1 VRTASVR
8 LRSKIAAGLA
18 LAAVAAAAF
27 WLKALADTA
36 VSAPPLVVPGLSS
49 SGHYQPDE
57 ASLNTHP
64 VPPWFEDAKFGVFIH
79 WGLFSIPGFAPR
91 GRFEDVLTH
100 DYGRA
105 MLVHPYAEDYW
116 NAIKDDTTPSAAF
129 HRAHY
134 GAMPYQGFKPMFM
147 SRLALWNPDAWALT
161 FASAGAK
168 YVVLVVKYHDGFC
181 LWPSTI
187 PNPHQARWSS
197 ERDLVGE
204 LAKAVRAHGMRF
216 GVYYSG
222 GVDWTFRP
230 RISRTLG
237 DYSGSTPGA
246 DYPAYAD
253 AQVRELIARY
263 RPDILWNDISWPTT
277 RASLFRLFAD
287 YYNVL
292 PDGVV
297 NDRWS
302 EATALSL
309 LMRLKPSRMA
319 FDLLVAQAFAHN
331 PDAIRDISPPAIP
344 HSDYTTPEYTQYA
357 DIQAKKWET
366 TRAIGNSFGYN
377 RNETDAD
384 YAPARLLLT
393 NFIDAVSKNGN
404 LLLNVGPRG
413 EDMEIPGEQV
423 SRLRVFGDWLS
434 RNGQAIYSTRPWT
447 HAAATTA
454 EGLQIRFTQGAGAVN
469 VIPLGEVSGTT
480 LTIKGVALHGDGVV
494 LATGGRATARVV
506 GSDTVLTMEA
516 ALDRVFA
523 PAISLRL
530 E

>member
-1 VRTASVR
+1 MS
-8 LRSKIAAGLA
+8 AA
-18 LAAVAAAAF
+18 
-27 WLKALADTA
+27 
-36 VSAPPLVVPGLSS
+36 PLVVPGLSS
-49 SGHYQPDE
+49 SGRYQPDE
-57 ASLNTHP
+57 TSLNAHP
-64 VPPWFEDAKFGVFIH
+64 VPQWFEDAKFGVFVH

-116 NAIKDDTTPSAAF
+116 NAIKDETTPSAAF

-147 SRLALWNPDAWALT
+147 SRLPLWDPDRWAQT

-181 LWPSTI
+181 LWPTAI
-187 PNPHQARWSS
+187 ANPHEAHWSS

-204 LAKAVRAHGMRF
+204 MATAVRAHGMRF
-216 GVYYSG
+216 GIYYSG

-237 DYSGSTPGA
+237 DYSGSTPGG

-263 RPDILWNDISWPTT
+263 RPDILWNDISWPTN

-292 PDGVV
+292 PGGVV

-309 LMRLKPSRMA
+309 LMRLKPSRVA
-319 FDLLVAQAFAHN
+319 FDLLVEQAFRHN
-331 PDAIRDISPPAIP
+331 PDAIKEIAPPAIP
-344 HSDYTTPEYTQYA
+344 HSDYTTPDTRSTPA
-357 DIQAKKWET
+357 SRRRSGRRPGPSAIRSVTTATRPTRT
-366 TRAIGNSFGYN
+366 TRRRGRCSRTSSTRSRRTATCCSTSG
-377 RNETDAD
+377 RA
-384 YAPARLLLT
+384 ART
-393 NFIDAVSKNGN
+393 CRSRPSSRV
-404 LLLNVGPRG
+404 
-413 EDMEIPGEQV
+413 V
-423 SRLRVFGDWLS
+423 SRCSARGWR
-434 RNGQAIYSTRPWT
+434 RNGQAIYGTRPWT
-447 HAAATTA
+447 RAEAATG
-454 EGLQIRFTQGAGAVN
+454 EGVPVRFTNGAGTVN
-469 VIPLGEVSGTT
+469 VIPLGEITGAA
-480 LTIKGVALHGDGVV
+480 LTIKGVTLRGSGVV
-494 LATGGRATARVV
+494 LATGAKATATVS
-506 GSDTVLTMEA
+506 GADTVLTLA
-516 ALDRVFA
+516 TPLDHAFA

>member
-1 VRTASVR
+1 MTWLKRIS
-8 LRSKIAAGLA
+8 LA
-18 LAAVAAAAF
+18 LAVVAGVAAAF
-27 WLKALADTA
+27 WAKAVSDIA

-49 SGHYQPDE
+49 SGHYRPDE

-64 VPPWFEDAKFGVFIH
+64 VPQWFEDGKFGVFIH
-79 WGLFSIPGFAPR
+79 WGLFSVPGFAPK

-116 NAIKDDTTPSAAF
+116 NAIKDAGTPSAAF

-147 SRLALWNPDAWALT
+147 SRLALWDADAWART

-181 LWPSTI
+181 LWPTSI
-187 PNPHQARWSS
+187 ANPHEAHWSS

-204 LAKAVRAHGMRF
+204 MAAAVRAHGMRF

-237 DYSGSTPGA
+237 DYSGSTPGG

-253 AQVRELIARY
+253 AQVRELIVRY
-263 RPDILWNDISWPTT
+263 RPDILWNDISWPTN
-277 RASLFRLFAD
+277 RDSLFTLFAD

-319 FDLLVAQAFAHN
+319 FDLLVEQAFKHN
-331 PDAIRDISPPAIP
+331 PNAIRDITPPAIP
-344 HSDYTTPEYTQYA
+344 HSDYTTPEYTQYP

-377 RNETDAD
+377 RNEADTD
-384 YAPARLLLT
+384 YTPARTLLT

-413 EDMEIPGEQV
+413 EDMQIPIEQL
-423 SRLRVFGDWLS
+423 SRLQAFGDWLG
-434 RNGQAIYSTRPWT
+434 RNGQAIYGTRPWT
-447 HAAATTA
+447 RAEATTA
-454 EGLQIRFTQGAGAVN
+454 EGVQVRFTQGAGTVN

-480 LTIKGVALHGDGVV
+480 LTIKGVALRGAGVI
-494 LATGGRATARVV
+494 LATGGGASARSV
-506 GSDTVLTMEA
+506 GADTVLT
-516 ALDRVFA
+516 LDAPLDHVFA
-523 PAISLRL
+523 PAIALHL
-530 E
+530 D

>member
-1 VRTASVR
+1 MR
-8 LRSKIAAGLA
+8 LVKRIAAVLA
-18 LAAVAAAAF
+18 LTAVVAGAF

-49 SGHYQPDE
+49 SAHYQPDE
-57 ASLNTHP
+57 TSLSTHP
-64 VPPWFEDAKFGVFIH
+64 VPQWFEDAKFGVFIH
-79 WGLFSIPGFAPR
+79 WGLFSIPGFAPK

-134 GAMPYQGFKPMFM
+134 GTMPYQGFKPMFM
-147 SRLALWNPDAWALT
+147 SRLALWNPDAWAQT

-181 LWPSTI
+181 LWPTAI
-187 PNPHQARWSS
+187 PNPHEAHWSS

-204 LAKAVRAHGMRF
+204 LATAVRAHGMRF
-216 GVYYSG
+216 GIYYSG

-237 DYSGSTPGA
+237 DYSGSTPGG

-263 RPDILWNDISWPTT
+263 RPDILWNDISWPTN
-277 RASLFRLFAD
+277 RESLFRLFAD

-292 PDGVV
+292 PEGIV

-309 LMRLKPSRMA
+309 LMRLKPSRVA
-319 FDLLVAQAFAHN
+319 FDLLVEQAFKHN
-331 PDAIRDISPPAIP
+331 PDAIKEITPPAIP

-357 DIQAKKWET
+357 DVQAKKWET

-384 YAPARLLLT
+384 YAPGRTLLT

-413 EDMEIPGEQV
+413 EDMQIPAEQS
-423 SRLRVFGDWLS
+423 SRLAVFGAWLAQ
-434 RNGQAIYSTRPWT
+434 NGQAIYGTRPWT
-447 HAAATTA
+447 RAEATTG
-454 EGLQIRFTQGAGAVN
+454 EGVPVRFTSGAGTVN
-469 VIPLGEVSGTT
+469 VIPLGEITGTT
-480 LTIKGVALHGDGVV
+480 LTIRGVTLRGSGVV
-494 LATGGRATARVV
+494 LANGATATATV
-506 GSDTVLTMEA
+506 SAADTVLTLA
-516 ALDRVFA
+516 TPLDHAFA